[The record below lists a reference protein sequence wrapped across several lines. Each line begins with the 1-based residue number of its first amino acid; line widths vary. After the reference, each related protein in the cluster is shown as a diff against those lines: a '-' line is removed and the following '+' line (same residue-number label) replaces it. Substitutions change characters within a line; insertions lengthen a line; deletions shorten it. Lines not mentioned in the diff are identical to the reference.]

1 MSSEPLLGAIRA
13 IPLQGQAVW
22 PLALPAVT
30 LQHGARARQDGS
42 AGIVSALGVG
52 EGENGL

>member
-13 IPLQGQAVW
+13 ILLQGQAVW